1 MPAKYK
7 LSYFEERGR
16 AEILRLLFVG
26 AGQEFE
32 DERLTGDSW
41 AAFKP
46 SKINFIS

>member
-7 LSYFEERGR
+7 LSYFAGRGR
-16 AEILRLLFVG
+16 GEVLRLLFAG

-32 DERLTGDSW
+32 DDRLMGDSW

-46 SKINFIS
+46 SKLLYLS